1 MEADSYSRS
10 EPLFLVVTR
19 QVPKLFYLYLVRL
32 EHTESYG
39 SYPTC
44 SNPTWPWL
52 MYVRLGS
59 PYLVAMLVGA
69 ARMYWN
75 LFHLDGWMDD
85 YYHFVSIF

>member
-1 MEADSYSRS
+1 MEADSYRRS
-10 EPLFLVVTR
+10 EPLLPVVAR
-19 QVPKLFYLYLVRL
+19 QVAQLLDLYLVRL
-32 EHTESYG
+32 EQRESYR
-39 SYPTC
+39 SYLTF

-75 LFHLDGWMDD
+75 LVHLDE
-85 YYHFVSIF
+85 